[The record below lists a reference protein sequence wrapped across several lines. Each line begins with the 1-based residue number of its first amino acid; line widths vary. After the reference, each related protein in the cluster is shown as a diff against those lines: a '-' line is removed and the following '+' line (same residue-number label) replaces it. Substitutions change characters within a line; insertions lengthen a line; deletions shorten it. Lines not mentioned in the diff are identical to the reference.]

1 MHRWERIAYVYF
13 VPILPIDTG
22 MSTRETGRRRS
33 RADSS
38 LTNVLRN
45 VGWPVS
51 SFSHATTLAF
61 TCNLPQPTTSPRR
74 HSVSLVLY
82 TYSGLKATV
91 ASIVNVVSIGM
102 HTCQSQIA
110 ASRWL
115 PRRTL
120 RPETLR
126 LGHVS
131 TASVLTTIAD
141 PLYHP
146 PPSPPI
152 LNHALCS
159 TSTTSHSLS
168 PAKDFHVHRH
178 PNAPQICDRVTCHEH
193 PTQQAH
199 ETMIFL
205 PRSNCD
211 RIRKLQHCSR
221 R

>member
-1 MHRWERIAYVYF
+1 MYSATSDGPCHHSH
-13 VPILPIDTG
+13 
-22 MSTRETGRRRS
+22 M
-33 RADSS
+33 
-38 LTNVLRN
+38 LRL
-45 VGWPVS
+45 WL
-51 SFSHATTLAF
+51 SHATFLNPQRPLVDTLYHWFF
-61 TCNLPQPTTSPRR
+61 T
-74 HSVSLVLY
+74 

-102 HTCQSQIA
+102 HTCQSQTA
-110 ASRWL
+110 ASRWP

-120 RPETLR
+120 RPKTLR